1 MEIKEL
7 LLNAKLSQGFRVV
20 VIILSVIALGA
31 EVLPELE
38 AKLIV
43 IPALILAVSLSL
55 YEMIK
60 HSRYYN

>member
-1 MEIKEL
+1 MEIKAL
-7 LLNAKLSQGFRVV
+7 LFNTKLSQGFRVV
-20 VIILSVIALGA
+20 VITLSIIALGA

-43 IPALILAVSLSL
+43 IPALILAISLSL

-60 HSRYYN
+60 HSRYYK